1 MNILRL
7 IACITAF
14 CVVSSSSFSQKDFVK
29 DANDAFKNES
39 YFSAKELYKKAEAKA
54 KPIKKAWINFQIGE
68 CYRNLIEPAQAQTYY
83 NRAIKLKYDRTDP
96 IVLLYLAEVLK
107 EQGEYKE
114 AQVQYEEF
122 VKNISKLILQETDPE
137 VLKIEKY

>member
-7 IACITAF
+7 ITCITVF
-14 CVVSSSSFSQKDFVK
+14 CVISSASFAQKDFVK
-29 DANDAFKNES
+29 DANNAYKNES

-83 NRAIKLKYDRTDP
+83 NRAMKLKYDRTNP
-96 IVLLYLAEVLK
+96 IVILYLAEVLK
-107 EQGEYKE
+107 E
-114 AQVQYEEF
+114 
-122 VKNISKLILQETDPE
+122 
-137 VLKIEKY
+137 